1 MKNQEPV
8 SNAHGEEHAE
18 KANEYQEV
26 INKKA
31 LGLVNYLNEEP
42 KARLVPTLSVTER
55 GIIPD
60 VRLVLVDNKKEDE
73 AETKDAGGDSDGSK
87 TAPTTE
93 STESQTA

>member
-18 KANEYQEV
+18 KANEYQDI

-31 LGLVNYLNEEP
+31 VGLVTYLNEEP
-42 KARLVPTLSVTER
+42 KARLVPTISVTER

-60 VRLVLVDNKKEDE
+60 VRLVLLDNKKEDE
-73 AETKDAGGDSDGSK
+73 AETEDGGGDSEGGE
-87 TAPTTE
+87 TAPVAE